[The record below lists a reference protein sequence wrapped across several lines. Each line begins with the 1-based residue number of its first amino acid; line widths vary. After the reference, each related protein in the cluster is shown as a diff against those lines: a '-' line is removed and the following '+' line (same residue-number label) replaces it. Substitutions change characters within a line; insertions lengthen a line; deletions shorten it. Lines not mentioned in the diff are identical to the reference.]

1 MRVLVTGAT
10 GFIGSRLALA
20 CLEAGEGVRALG
32 QTRSPVEAE
41 TASLLRERGAE
52 VRVASVTEHD
62 AMAELVQGV
71 DVVYHLAAAQHE
83 ANVPD
88 AHFRAVNVEGTRN
101 LLEASRAA
109 GVGRFVHGST
119 IGVFGWTPG
128 RAVDENAPLAPD
140 NIYGRTKLEGEG
152 VVRSY
157 GETLPVTIA
166 RIAEAYGPGDRR
178 LLKLFR
184 GVKRG
189 VFLLLGGGRNTHHL
203 IFVSDLVEALRR
215 AARSES
221 ALGRTYV
228 LAGPRPVTTREM
240 AEAAAR
246 ALDVRPPRLRLP
258 LAPLLAAAAA
268 TEGLLRPLGVQPPLH
283 RRRMDFFRKSFAFSG
298 EEGRALLGWKPEV
311 ELEEGMRTTARWYRE
326 QELLV

>member
-1 MRVLVTGAT
+1 MRVLITGGT

-20 CLEAGEGVRALG
+20 CLEAGESVRALG
-32 QTRSPVEAE
+32 QSRSPVEAG

-52 VRVASVTEHD
+52 VTITSVTERG
-62 AMAELVQGV
+62 AMDELAQGV

-83 ANVPD
+83 VNVPNS
-88 AHFRAVNVEGTRN
+88 HFRAVNVEGTRN

-109 GVGRFVHGST
+109 GVARFVHGST
-119 IGVFGWTPG
+119 IGVFGWTQG
-128 RAVDENAPLAPD
+128 HAVDEHAPLEPD
-140 NIYGRTKLEGEG
+140 NIYGRTKLEGEEM
-152 VVRSY
+152 VRSY
-157 GETLPVTIA
+157 EGTVPVTTA

-189 VFLLLGGGRNTHHL
+189 AFLLLGGGRNTHHL
-203 IFVSDLVEALRR
+203 VFIRDLVEALRR

-240 AEAAAR
+240 AESAAR
-246 ALDVRPPRLRLP
+246 ALGVRPPRLGIP
-258 LAPLLAAAAA
+258 LAPLLAAAAT
-268 TEGLLRPLGVQPPLH
+268 TEAVLRPLGVQPPLH

-298 EEGRALLGWKPEV
+298 EPARTILGWKPEV
-311 ELEEGMRTTARWYRE
+311 ELEEGMRTTACWYRE
-326 QELLV
+326 QGLL

>member
-1 MRVLVTGAT
+1 MRVLVTGGT

-20 CLEAGEGVRALG
+20 CLEAGEQVRATG
-32 QTRSPVEAE
+32 QARSPVEEA
-41 TASLLRERGAE
+41 TASMLRERGAE
-52 VRVASVTEHD
+52 VTVASVTESAAMD
-62 AMAELVQGV
+62 ALAQGV

-119 IGVFGWTPG
+119 IGVYGWTPG
-128 RAVDENAPLAPD
+128 RAVDEQAPLEPD

-157 GETLPVTIA
+157 EGSLPVTIA
-166 RIAEAYGPGDRR
+166 RIAEVYGPGDRR

-184 GVKRG
+184 GVERG

-203 IFVSDLVEALRR
+203 VYVSDLVEGLRR

-221 ALGRTYV
+221 ALGRHYV

-246 ALDVRPPRLRLP
+246 ALGVRPPRLRPP
-258 LAPLLAAAAA
+258 LAPLVAAAAV
-268 TEGLLRPLGVQPPLH
+268 TEGVLRPLGVQPPLH

-298 EEGRALLGWKPEV
+298 EEARSLLGWKPEV
-311 ELEEGMRTTARWYRE
+311 ELDEGMRATARWYRD
-326 QELLV
+326 QGLL